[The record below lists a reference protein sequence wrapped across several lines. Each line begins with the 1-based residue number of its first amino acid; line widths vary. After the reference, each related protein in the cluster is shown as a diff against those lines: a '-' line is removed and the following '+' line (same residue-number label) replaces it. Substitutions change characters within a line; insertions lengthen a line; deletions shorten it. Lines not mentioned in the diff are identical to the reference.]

1 MTQVLLSICPHQ
13 LQIPMD
19 HSILTHPQGYLS
31 SQTRHSPAERLV
43 HQFLLL
49 PAVKEGLYLPLAV
62 RQGLRLPLA
71 VKEGLCLPLVVREGL
86 CLPLVVK
93 EGLCLPLVVKEG
105 LRLPPAVKEDLL

>member
-1 MTQVLLSICPHQ
+1 MCPHQ

-19 HSILTHPQGYLS
+19 HSILIHLLGYLS
-31 SQTRHSPAERLV
+31 SQTRHSPVEHLV

-71 VKEGLCLPLVVREGL
+71 VKEDLCLPLVVREGL
-86 CLPLVVK
+86 CLPLAVK
-93 EGLCLPLVVKEG
+93 EGLL
-105 LRLPPAVKEDLL
+105 